1 MPNLK
6 LKTFLVVSKK
16 KKKKKQKKKKL
27 ITDHFLKFI
36 VKNYGRK
43 FFLLYYVK

>member
-16 KKKKKQKKKKL
+16 KKKNKKKKKL